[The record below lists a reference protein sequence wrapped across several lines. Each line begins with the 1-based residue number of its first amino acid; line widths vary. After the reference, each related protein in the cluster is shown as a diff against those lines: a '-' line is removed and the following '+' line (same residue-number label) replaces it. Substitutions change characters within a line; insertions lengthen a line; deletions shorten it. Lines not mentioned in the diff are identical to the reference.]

1 MFLKSTVRV
10 TTVRESMKVVKMGLM
25 SGEGFT
31 EERKLQLGMSY
42 ARSIRDQINRQHHKY
57 FETEAFE
64 KPYLF
69 SKKSHNVPTF
79 ILQ

>member
-1 MFLKSTVRV
+1 
-10 TTVRESMKVVKMGLM
+10 MKVVKMGLM

-31 EERKLQLGMSY
+31 EEKKLQLGMSY

>member
-1 MFLKSTVRV
+1 
-10 TTVRESMKVVKMGLM
+10 MKVVKMGLM

-64 KPYLF
+64 SLIYFPKKVTMCLHLF
-69 SKKSHNVPTF
+69 YNNLFNIPN
-79 ILQ
+79 

>member
-1 MFLKSTVRV
+1 
-10 TTVRESMKVVKMGLM
+10 MKVVKMGLM

-64 KPYLF
+64 KPYFPKKVTMCLHLF
-69 SKKSHNVPTF
+69 YNNLFNIPN
-79 ILQ
+79 

>member
-1 MFLKSTVRV
+1 
-10 TTVRESMKVVKMGLM
+10 MKVVKMGLM
-25 SGEGFT
+25 SGKGFA
-31 EERKLQLGMSY
+31 EERKLELGMSY

-69 SKKSHNVPTF
+69 SKQVTMCLHLFYNNLFNIPN
-79 ILQ
+79 